1 MTPAEKTALYR
12 ELAKLTQADFHLDRS
27 VALLLSQ
34 KSLPGRRAFLEGMQR
49 GLEEGKS
56 LAEAIREHNGK
67 TVAGLDL
74 ALIEAGERSG
84 KLSAAFNHLAR
95 YYASADGAVRQ
106 MRGAMIYPLI
116 LLHLAIVLPEL
127 PSAIVATEGPGF
139 LPKVL
144 LGFGVLWAVVG
155 GMYFLWRWLSEKALT
170 SAQADG
176 WLNRVPWI
184 GPARRHWALARFC
197 QVFHAGLLAGLRMSD
212 ICRLAGMAAQS
223 GGIRAGAEVAAA
235 RIEEGET
242 LSMGLADAGAFEPL
256 FVNSVATA
264 EEVGKL
270 DEEMARWSTD
280 ETLSAAQA
288 LEKASVWLPKMGY
301 ALVVIFVGYRI
312 ISMVMGYYGGIL
324 QQMKE
329 LSI

>member
-1 MTPAEKTALYR
+1 MKPAEKTLLYR

-34 KSLPGRRAFLEGMQR
+34 NTSPARRTFLEGMKR

-56 LAEAIREHNGK
+56 LSEATRDHNSK
-67 TVAGLDL
+67 EVTGLDL

-95 YYASADGAVRQ
+95 YYASADGAARQ

-116 LLHLAIVLPEL
+116 LLHLAVILPEL

-139 LPKVL
+139 LAKML
-144 LGFGVLWAVVG
+144 LWFSLLWAG
-155 GMYFLWRWLSEKALT
+155 LAGLYFLWHWLSQKAL
-170 SAQADG
+170 SSVAADG

-197 QVFHAGLLAGLRMSD
+197 QVFHAGLLAGLRMSE
-212 ICRLAGMAAQS
+212 ICRLAGNASQS
-223 GGIRAGAEVAAA
+223 GRIRAGALTAAS
-235 RIEEGET
+235 RIEDGET
-242 LSMGLADAGAFEPL
+242 LSLALADAGTFDSM

-270 DEEMARWSTD
+270 DDEMARWTTA
-280 ETLSAAQA
+280 ETVSAAQA
-288 LEKASVWLPKMGY
+288 MEKASLWLPKMGY

-312 ISMVMGYYGGIL
+312 ISMVMGYYGPLLKQIRE
-324 QQMKE
+324 M
-329 LSI
+329 